1 MKNTTIS
8 SSLED
13 YLEAIAEIIEE
24 QGHAHTKEIADHLKV
39 KMPSVTNALQAL
51 SARGLIHYQSHSPVF
66 LTPAG
71 AETAA
76 VIRHRHNALRNFFCD
91 ILKLPANESND
102 AACKVEHII
111 GEKVT
116 SRIVLLSEAIAVRED
131 CAELRAYLNQTLPQ
145 LNSETSGQEQ
155 LISLDQ
161 LPVGARGVVVKVAEN
176 LRGIKKFADLG
187 LVSGT
192 LLEMEGT
199 APLGDLMRIKVMGS
213 SISLRKSDAAHI
225 WLRPAE

>member
-51 SARGLIHYQSHSPVF
+51 SARGLIHYQFHSPVF

-76 VIRHRHNALRNFFCD
+76 VIRHRHNALRTFFCD

-111 GEKVT
+111 GEKVM

-145 LNSETSGQEQ
+145 LNSETSEQEQ

-213 SISLRKSDAAHI
+213 SLSLRKSDATHI

>member
-71 AETAA
+71 AKTAA

-111 GEKVT
+111 GEKVM

-145 LNSETSGQEQ
+145 LNSETSEQEQ

-199 APLGDLMRIKVMGS
+199 APLGDLMRIKVMDS
-213 SISLRKSDAAHI
+213 SLSLRKSDATHI

>member
-71 AETAA
+71 
-76 VIRHRHNALRNFFCD
+76 
-91 ILKLPANESND
+91 
-102 AACKVEHII
+102 
-111 GEKVT
+111 EKVM

-145 LNSETSGQEQ
+145 LNSETSEQEQ

-213 SISLRKSDAAHI
+213 SLSLRKSDATHI